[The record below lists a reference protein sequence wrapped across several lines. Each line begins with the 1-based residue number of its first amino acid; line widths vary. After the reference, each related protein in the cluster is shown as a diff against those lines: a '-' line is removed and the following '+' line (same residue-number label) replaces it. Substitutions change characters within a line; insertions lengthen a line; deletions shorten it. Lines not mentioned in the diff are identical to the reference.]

1 MACIFSFS
9 LANLAGDTGDTSV
22 NKCRSIPHPQ
32 NGEDHLRGSPV
43 CQELGGR
50 WGKREDSRQTLWEQC
65 PFSDQCPVH
74 SVTPSPWTN
83 STVYLLPSRVLGA
96 EDRVLDRGTLIL
108 VEKTV

>member
-1 MACIFSFS
+1 MLATDSIKKKYGSNETWVTGLQPLGKVKS
-9 LANLAGDTGDTSV
+9 LF
-22 NKCRSIPHPQ
+22 
-32 NGEDHLRGSPV
+32 HLRGSPV